1 MIFFSTDKESPREE
15 NKEGS
20 EVDEQEEAPPEVDD
34 KTDEVQVDEEIE
46 DETEATTKVGSTRV
60 SSKNI

>member
-1 MIFFSTDKESPREE
+1 MIFISTDKERPREE

-34 KTDEVQVDEEIE
+34 KADDVDEEIE
-46 DETEATTKVGSTRV
+46 DETEATRKVGSTRV
-60 SSKNI
+60 SSNNI